1 MMTTITSS
9 SVGPASAAS
18 SFDEPRSGNGSA
30 ERSTSLSPAVDRIA
44 SGAHQAVDRIAAA
57 ANSAAEQLTVKGEDL
72 MAAKDRWT
80 QVCGTYVK
88 DNPLTA
94 LGIAAAVG
102 FLVSRWIR

>member
-9 SVGPASAAS
+9 PTVPGSATS
-18 SFDEPRSGNGSA
+18 SFDEPRSVTGSA
-30 ERSTSLSPAVDRIA
+30 ERLAGLSPAVDRIA

-57 ANSAAEQLTVKGEDL
+57 ANSAAEQLSVKGEDL

-94 LGIAAAVG
+94 LGIAVAVG
-102 FLVSRWIR
+102 FVVSRWIR